1 MSKVTF
7 TKLQLKRINQEK
19 EFTYNDQV
27 ITVKQYLPFQEK
39 LSLIERVL
47 NAAGDEYNFTNPLK
61 LDMFLSLEIIFTYT
75 NISFT
80 EKQKEDFVKLFDLLD
95 ENKII
100 EKVISLIPEEEYK
113 TLLDG
118 VYELSENIYK
128 YQTSAL
134 GILDTINRDYSN
146 LNLEASEIQQKLN
159 DPNNLTLLKDILTK
173 LG

>member
-7 TKLQLKRINQEK
+7 TKLQLKKINQEK
-19 EFTYNDQV
+19 EFTYNDQI
-27 ITVKQYLPFQEK
+27 ITVKQYLPFLEK

-47 NAAGDEYNFTNPLK
+47 NAARDEYNFANPLK
-61 LDMFLSLEIIFTYT
+61 LDMFLSLEIVFTYT

-100 EKVISLIPEEEYK
+100 EKVISLIPEEEYR

-118 VYELSENIYK
+118 VNELSENIYK
-128 YQTSAL
+128 YQTSVL
-134 GILDTINRDYSN
+134 GILDIISRDYQN
-146 LNLEASEIQQKLN
+146 LNLDASEIQQKLN
-159 DPNNLTLLKDILTK
+159 DPNNLALLKEVLTK